1 MLGVIVGAASF
12 IAAIDP
18 SPFPVSSWWY
28 FVAAGLFL
36 TISGSLSLVL
46 IQMVPDYPS
55 KFFVAGPSI
64 NDTTCNSTNLLNE
77 TVVYSDSPIVELR
90 DVHLSINESAF
101 AGSQSTPNSAHEL
114 VVGISCVQA
123 PVLLKTRLVEELMHV
138 NSVEAQSPPIGM
150 MGQLGEGVPAQ
161 VLHPHHLTYVQNY

>member
-1 MLGVIVGAASF
+1 MLGLIVGAASF

-18 SPFPVSSWWY
+18 SPFPVVAGLY

-36 TISGSLSLVL
+36 TISGSLSLAL
-46 IQMVPDYPS
+46 IRMVPDYPS

-90 DVHLSINESAF
+90 DVHLSIDESAF
-101 AGSQSTPNSAHEL
+101 VGSQSTVISSAPS
-114 VVGISCVQA
+114 ISS
-123 PVLLKTRLVEELMHV
+123 
-138 NSVEAQSPPIGM
+138 SVFYYKETF
-150 MGQLGEGVPAQ
+150 V
-161 VLHPHHLTYVQNY
+161 